1 MVNVIMIFLLVFSVF
16 MIFINHKK
24 SKENILLEDKN
35 KKLMMEISKIS
46 SDNKKITLEYLAL
59 KEIWVR
65 LERQA
70 SEVMSKMGKHSVN
83 LDYADLLNSEKVTNN
98 VNYDVDDILDEIREK
113 GRENVSKDKIDFL
126 IKNSK

>member
-46 SDNKKITLEYLAL
+46 SDNKKITLEYLSL
-59 KEIWVR
+59 KERWVR

>member
-24 SKENILLEDKN
+24 YKENILLEDKN

-59 KEIWVR
+59 KEMWVR

-70 SEVMSKMGKHSVN
+70 SEVMSKMGKPSVN

>member
-46 SDNKKITLEYLAL
+46 SDNKKITLEYLTL
-59 KEIWVR
+59 KEMWVR

-70 SEVMSKMGKHSVN
+70 SEVMSKMGKPSVN